1 MPPILTITS
10 NPAVDL
16 ATSVA
21 HVVPGPKLRCRAP
34 RTDPGGGGIN
44 VARAIHK
51 LGGRAIAL
59 VAAGGTMGDRL
70 LSLLAAEGVASLPV
84 VVHAETRQS
93 FAVTDESTGE
103 QFRFSVPGDA
113 LTEAEGAALLGL
125 IAEAAPVDG
134 YAVYSGSVAPGLPV
148 DFVAKINAAVVPK
161 GTRLVVDVSGAALHH
176 LLAHPVRLHVLRI
189 DHEESVTAA
198 GNPLDTVEDSRRF
211 AEALVAQG
219 VAEIVVTGR
228 GAEGSVLVSRDTQL
242 FNRTPPVAVR
252 SKIGA
257 GDTFV
262 GAFTLG
268 LARGEGLG
276 DALCRGVAGA
286 SAAVSSEGTA
296 LCTQADADALFAQC
310 RSENISP

>member
-70 LSLLAAEGVASLPV
+70 LSLLAAEGVANLPV

-93 FAVTDESTGE
+93 FAVTDENTGE
-103 QFRFSVPGDA
+103 QYRFSVPGDA
-113 LTEAEGAALLGL
+113 LTEAEGAALLRL
-125 IAEAAPVDG
+125 ITEAAPADG

-148 DFVAKINAAVVPK
+148 DFVAQVHAAVAPK
-161 GTRLVVDVSGAALHH
+161 GTRLVVDVSGEALHH

-228 GAEGSVLVSRDTQL
+228 GAEGSVLASRDTQL
-242 FNRTPPVAVR
+242 FSRTPPVAVR

-257 GDTFV
+257 GDSFV
-262 GAFTLG
+262 GAFTLS
-268 LARGEGLG
+268 LARSEGLV